1 MKSAGSILS
10 SLIKT
15 LGIEDK
21 MTIASLQREWSCL
34 FNEPLSLHTYP
45 VELKDGELLIN
56 VDSPLWLQ
64 QLKFFKG
71 DMLGKLQAYRI
82 TSIRFKHGRV
92 YRSRRPVPAGS
103 PAPARS
109 KTGITDA
116 DREWIDQIVGEVKD
130 PELSEQLRKLL
141 EKAIRKT
148 RHA

>member
-10 SLIKT
+10 TLIKT

-21 MTIASLQREWSCL
+21 MTIASLQREWFRL

-45 VELKDGELLIN
+45 VELKDGELLVN

-71 DMLGKLQAYRI
+71 DMLKKLHGYRI
-82 TSIRFKHGRV
+82 VSIRFKHGSA
-92 YRSRRPVPAGS
+92 YRSRRQTPIERPDA
-103 PAPARS
+103 AR
-109 KTGITDA
+109 KEKRITDT
-116 DREWIDQIVGEVKD
+116 DREWINQIVGEIKD

-141 EKAIRKT
+141 EKAIRKG
-148 RHA
+148 